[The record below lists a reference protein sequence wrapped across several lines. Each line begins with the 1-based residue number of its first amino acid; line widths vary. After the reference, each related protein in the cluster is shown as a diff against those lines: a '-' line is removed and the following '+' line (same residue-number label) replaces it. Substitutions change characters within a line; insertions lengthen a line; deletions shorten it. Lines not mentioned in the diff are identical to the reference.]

1 MVGGTMGSLIMNP
14 FEVWKIQ
21 RQSQRNQPLSIKP
34 FRGLPITMFREM
46 NSIGIYMSTYHY
58 LKDTLDWS
66 AFPAG
71 CATGSLTWAL
81 TYQPDIIKSIVQ
93 RDYQITYKDAVKKMF
108 KRGIWNG
115 FMITQARGITM
126 GGVGFYVYDAISQI
140 NKQKMRSSF

>member
-1 MVGGTMGSLIMNP
+1 MVGGTLGSLIMNP

-21 RQSQRNQPLSIKP
+21 RQSQFHRTQPLIKP

-58 LKDTLDWS
+58 LRDQLKWS

-81 TYQPDIIKSIVQ
+81 TYQPDIVKSIVQ
-93 RDYQITYKDAVKKMF
+93 RDYQITYTNAIKKMF

-126 GGVGFYVYDAISQI
+126 GGVGFYVYDLITQMK
-140 NKQKMRSSF
+140 N